1 MDLPLC
7 WCATFSPPLLS
18 LTLSVLCTLGW
29 LSHPL
34 CFLWP
39 CQYYVP
45 LGDSL
50 SPPLL
55 SLALS
60 VLRTLGWLSH
70 PPLIHWPCQY
80 YVPSGDSLLS
90 PPAVLGP
97 VSIRYPWVTFSPP
110 LIFFNPVSITY
121 PRATPP
127 ACMNL
132 SDTGEPGLICRC
144 EHFPEFPT
152 KLFKPFKKFVSMLNN
167 HLLLNSL
174 ILGINKLS
182 VRECKN
188 HFLNIHQFEYIELSK

>member
-1 MDLPLC
+1 MVNMDLPLC

-18 LTLSVLCTLGW
+18 LTLSVLRTLGW
-29 LSHPL
+29 LSHPP
-34 CFLWP
+34 CFPWP

-45 LGDSL
+45 
-50 SPPLL
+50 
-55 SLALS
+55 
-60 VLRTLGWLSH
+60 TLGWLSH
-70 PPLIHWPCQY
+70 PPLI
-80 YVPSGDSLLS
+80 
-90 PPAVLGP
+90 
-97 VSIRYPWVTFSPP
+97 
-110 LIFFNPVSITY
+110 FFDPVSITY

-174 ILGINKLS
+174 ISGINKLS